1 VRLLSLTKISGAAA
15 GLAQRY
21 EAACGIFQL
30 ADQGIVYALG
40 LLKTQLALCAKP
52 GCGIEHMRYNGE
64 KHLLTDTAAAQSIV
78 LVSSLL
84 DGGSPIL
91 FRQEQP
97 LVRGEQ
103 IIDPLEL
110 TSMRVDRQQMV
121 AIRVRVRSNH
131 QSIL

>member
-1 VRLLSLTKISGAAA
+1 
-15 GLAQRY
+15 
-21 EAACGIFQL
+21 
-30 ADQGIVYALG
+30 
-40 LLKTQLALCAKP
+40 
-52 GCGIEHMRYNGE
+52 MRYNGE